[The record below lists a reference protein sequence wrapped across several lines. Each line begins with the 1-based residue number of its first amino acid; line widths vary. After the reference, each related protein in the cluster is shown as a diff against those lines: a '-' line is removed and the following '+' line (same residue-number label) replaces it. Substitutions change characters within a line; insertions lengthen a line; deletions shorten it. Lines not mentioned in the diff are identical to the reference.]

1 MKIDENLA
9 RQLLKK
15 YPLPEQVLKHVE
27 KVKDISVKIGQKL
40 VAHGKKVDIDF
51 LKAAALLHDIG
62 HFEINYEAGSN
73 INQALHAPAGQ
84 KILEK
89 EGFPELAAIAGAHSV
104 TDSNKEEAQKI
115 GFPQPTKLPDRI
127 EAKIVC
133 VADKL
138 RGGEPESDVENWFKN
153 YWDRY
158 FKNCPEVGERIK
170 QRTLDFVREL
180 RGKGWD
186 GQY

>member
-1 MKIDENLA
+1 MKIGESLA

-15 YPLPEQVLKHVE
+15 YPQPERVLEHVE
-27 KVKDISVKIGQKL
+27 RVKDVSVKIGQRLIAYGEKI
-40 VAHGKKVDIDF
+40 DIDF

-62 HFEINYEAGSN
+62 RFEINYEVAPN

-84 KILEK
+84 RILEK
-89 EGFPELAAIAGAHSV
+89 EGLPELAAIAGAHSV
-104 TDSNKEEAQKI
+104 TDSNGKEAQKI
-115 GFPQPTKLPDRI
+115 GFQQPTKLPDRI

-138 RGGEPESDVENWFKN
+138 RGNKPEADIESWFKD

-158 FKNCPEVGERIK
+158 FKNCPEVGGRIK
-170 QRTLDFVREL
+170 RHTLNFAKEL

-186 GQY
+186 GKY